1 MGHNS
6 DEQLFDPSRFS
17 KPRRLSPQSLTL
29 TRWVRIVSFLSCHR
43 RVLPALTTRYRSTFS
58 VS

>member
-29 TRWVRIVSFLSCHR
+29 TRWVRIVHSSH
-43 RVLPALTTRYRSTFS
+43 VIVVYYQP
-58 VS
+58 